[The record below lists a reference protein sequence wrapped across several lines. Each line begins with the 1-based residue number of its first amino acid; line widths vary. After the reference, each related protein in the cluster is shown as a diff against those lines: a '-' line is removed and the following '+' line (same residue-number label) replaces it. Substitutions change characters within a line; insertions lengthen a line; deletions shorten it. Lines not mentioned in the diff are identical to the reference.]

1 MATSGPYRGPKP
13 FSSNPITSLSRMY
26 HGPEET
32 DQRPRLASLP
42 NHGNIT
48 LLWYI
53 VGTPHRA
60 ARLE

>member
-1 MATSGPYRGPKP
+1 
-13 FSSNPITSLSRMY
+13 MY
-26 HGPEET
+26 HGPKET
-32 DQRPRLASLP
+32 DQPPRLAGLP
-42 NHGNIT
+42 IHGNIM